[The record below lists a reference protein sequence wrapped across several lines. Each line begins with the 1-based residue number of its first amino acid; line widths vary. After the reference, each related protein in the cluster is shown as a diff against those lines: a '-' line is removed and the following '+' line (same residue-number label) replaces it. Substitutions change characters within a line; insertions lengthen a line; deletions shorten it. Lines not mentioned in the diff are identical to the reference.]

1 MVLGLSH
8 FCVLFLGS
16 GLWALVLLSQVLV
29 YQVAGFIGLAVGSVE
44 ARGLNRGLQEITCIL
59 FYHLQLDSAI
69 HFSSLWT

>member
-44 ARGLNRGLQEITCIL
+44 ARVLIGACRR
-59 FYHLQLDSAI
+59 
-69 HFSSLWT
+69 